1 VFAARSPLPEH
12 DPWSGLQSVDGVD
25 IVPISDHLTSAE
37 LSALL
42 DGVGAGTVVNCI
54 GNTNVL
60 VPYRR
65 LRAANVS
72 AVASIADACARRGV
86 GLVQLSTFVVNA
98 DVTAPRVTDPRHA
111 PYPYAASKSLAEIA
125 VSGTGADLDFTVVRL
140 PRVLGDAHQIERS
153 SDILVAMVDACTA
166 LGVCPTV
173 PVTEEVTT
181 GVAAAHSILGLLPQ
195 LSPAVGLGRGMAV
208 LRGEKVSY
216 TAFLSNLGFEAIA
229 LAEWTDRLDR
239 SVWATRNPQRWA
251 VLDAWVGL
259 GARLRGRTYADY
271 LAEYPTVDVD
281 FAAVAECAS
290 APEPL
295 HGVLGADQIVRK

>member
-1 VFAARSPLPEH
+1 VVFAARSPLPER
-12 DPWSGLQSVDGVD
+12 DPWTGLRSLDGVD
-25 IVPISDHLTSAE
+25 IVRIPDHLTAAE
-37 LSALL
+37 LGALL
-42 DGVGAGTVVNCI
+42 DGARTVVNCI

-72 AVASIADACARRGV
+72 AVASIADACARRGA

-111 PYPYAASKSLAEIA
+111 PYPYAASKSLAEIV
-125 VSGTGADLDFTVVRL
+125 VSGAAGGLDFSVVRL
-140 PRVLGDAHQIERS
+140 PRVLGDAHQRARS

-166 LGVCPTV
+166 LGVCPVV

-181 GVAAAHSILGLLPQ
+181 GVAAAQSILGLLPG
-195 LSPAVGLGRGMAV
+195 LSPAIALGRGMAV
-208 LRGEKVSY
+208 LRGEKVPY
-216 TAFLSNLGFEAIA
+216 TAFLSSLGFEAIE
-229 LAEWTDRLDR
+229 LAEWRGRLDR
-239 SVWATRNPQRWA
+239 SVWAARNPQRWA
-251 VLDAWVGL
+251 VLDAWLGL

-271 LAEYPTVDVD
+271 LAESPTVEVD
-281 FAAVAECAS
+281 FTAVAECTS

-295 HGVLGADQIVRK
+295 RGVFGADQIVRK